1 MMHKHTVSL
10 CILMV
15 LLALAPITC
24 AALSYSV
31 KISAPPALSTLL
43 QQYLPLNHA
52 DPSLEPAVL
61 ESLQVATPDAARRL
75 LETEGYFSPEVK
87 VWRDDAAAPTIHV
100 DVDPGTPVTVATVS
114 LSLTGPIHDDADYA
128 ARYQALIAKWPLAVG
143 QVFRQADWDAGK
155 QQALAAL
162 LADRYPL
169 AKISASRVD
178 IDPGS
183 HQSKV
188 ALTLDSG
195 PEISFGA
202 LDIRGLVRYRVPAA
216 QILAGY
222 HPGTPYKL
230 QSLQTM
236 QSALEQSGLF
246 SSVQVRSDLQRVSQG
261 QVPVVIELSEIAR
274 KKLDLGLTYDTDVGG
289 GTRIGYEQY
298 NLFDRG
304 WTGSA
309 LWSWNRSEQ
318 SLSFGLSLP
327 PSSDGYVNSLTAQLK
342 KTDIQGVATSAQ
354 SLGVWHTLTDE
365 RSELRFGSQFLVE
378 SRSVDG
384 VPTQT
389 SHALLPS
396 VGWTRRAVDNFF
408 RKGNL
413 LALRELALRRTA
425 DRVDAQ
431 MRAYRADQ
439 AIQPVWQARERLM
452 ICIGPGP
459 GGEKLVR
466 SAKRLAASLDA
477 DWLVVYVETPQLQ
490 RLSQD
495 KRNRVLKV
503 LKLAQELGAE
513 TNVLA
518 GADLPTTLQA
528 YANSRNVSK
537 LVVGKPLRGRWSQ
550 IWRPSLVDALSRAA
564 CELDVYV
571 VAHDLDE
578 VPSSSSRIRS
588 NGLFEDEIEP
598 RRKRVGYL
606 ASLGACLVV
615 TLLASVLISVLRT
628 PDIPPTA
635 E

>member
-1 MMHKHTVSL
+1 MHKHTVSL

-396 VGWTRRAVDNFF
+396 VGWTRRAVDNLIHPQSGWLLDGSLAATPGSLLSSTQFTRAYGRGAVYWTPHPSWGTWVARVEWGQVWSDNVNQVPESQLF
-408 RKGNL
+408 RAGGVNSVRGYDYESL
-413 LALRELALRRTA
+413 GVAGPNGSVLGGAVLATGSLEYQIPVTSNVALALFS
-425 DRVDAQ
+425 DAGD
-431 MRAYRADQ
+431 AAGNWHSYR
-439 AIQPVWQARERLM
+439 IQRSQGIGVRWFSPVAPLS
-452 ICIGPGP
+452 C
-459 GGEKLVR
+459 
-466 SAKRLAASLDA
+466 D
-477 DWLVVYVETPQLQ
+477 
-490 RLSQD
+490 LSQ
-495 KRNRVLKV
+495 
-503 LKLAQELGAE
+503 ALGKASIML
-513 TNVLA
+513 N
-518 GADLPTTLQA
+518 
-528 YANSRNVSK
+528 
-537 LVVGKPLRGRWSQ
+537 
-550 IWRPSLVDALSRAA
+550 I
-564 CELDVYV
+564 
-571 VAHDLDE
+571 
-578 VPSSSSRIRS
+578 
-588 NGLFEDEIEP
+588 
-598 RRKRVGYL
+598 
-606 ASLGACLVV
+606 SLG
-615 TLLASVLISVLRT
+615 LAF
-628 PDIPPTA
+628 
-635 E
+635 